1 MAANPR
7 LEINVGKI
15 AGNTAQVAQKAG
27 ANGVN
32 IVGVT
37 KVCCGAPEVA
47 RAVKQG
53 GAAMLGDSRLEN
65 IARMKEAGIPGP
77 YMLIRIPMQSAAA
90 ETVRLADYCLLSD
103 VVTGRILGA
112 EARRQGKTMHVV
124 IMVDVGDLREG
135 FWPNQIP
142 GAVTEL
148 AAVEG
153 LAIAGLG
160 VNLTCYGAISPDENN
175 LGLLISLAEEIRKN
189 NKLELPIISGGNSS
203 SLGMLW
209 EGKLPGGIN
218 QLRIGEGIMLGCETL
233 ERAPLPGLHTDVFT
247 AVAEIVEVREKPSL
261 PIGRIAQDV
270 FGNVPVFEDRGIH
283 QRAILALGRQD
294 VIFDGLQPL
303 DAGVEILGGSS
314 DHLLVEIS
322 GRKAAVGEE
331 LRFRPDY
338 GAVLTLNTSPYVQ
351 KVYFS

>member
-1 MAANPR
+1 
-7 LEINVGKI
+7 
-15 AGNTAQVAQKAG
+15 
-27 ANGVN
+27 
-32 IVGVT
+32 
-37 KVCCGAPEVA
+37 
-47 RAVKQG
+47 
-53 GAAMLGDSRLEN
+53 
-65 IARMKEAGIPGP
+65 
-77 YMLIRIPMQSAAA
+77 
-90 ETVRLADYCLLSD
+90 
-103 VVTGRILGA
+103 
-112 EARRQGKTMHVV
+112 
-124 IMVDVGDLREG
+124 
-135 FWPNQIP
+135 
-142 GAVTEL
+142 
-148 AAVEG
+148 
-153 LAIAGLG
+153 
-160 VNLTCYGAISPDENN
+160 
-175 LGLLISLAEEIRKN
+175 
-189 NKLELPIISGGNSS
+189 
-203 SLGMLW
+203 MLW